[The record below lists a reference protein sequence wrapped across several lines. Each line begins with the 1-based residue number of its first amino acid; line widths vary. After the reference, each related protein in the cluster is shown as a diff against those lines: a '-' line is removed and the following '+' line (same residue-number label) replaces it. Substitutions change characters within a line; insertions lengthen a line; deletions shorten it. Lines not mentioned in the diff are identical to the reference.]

1 MARRDGTTKETLG
14 QQTGANGDDFGL
26 CQGAGNLDISQT
38 RGGGG
43 ESNAGELYLTLD
55 VVIFFS
61 CLVCQM
67 LTFYAPNVCWLC

>member
-1 MARRDGTTKETLG
+1 MTLPITQCLEMPDMARRDGTTKETLG

-38 RGGGG
+38 SGGGG

-55 VVIFFS
+55 VVIFFP
-61 CLVCQM
+61 
-67 LTFYAPNVCWLC
+67 A